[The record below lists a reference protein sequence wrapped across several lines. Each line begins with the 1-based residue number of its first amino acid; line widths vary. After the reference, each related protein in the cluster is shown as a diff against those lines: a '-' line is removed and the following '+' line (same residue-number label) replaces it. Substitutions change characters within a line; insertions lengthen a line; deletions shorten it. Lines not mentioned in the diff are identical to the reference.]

1 MNKTKK
7 FLHSELAG
15 VVIYSPDI
23 HVDSRGAT
31 TEWFSSQNL
40 PPDFIDF
47 RLNQLL
53 SVRNE
58 ENVIRGVHFS
68 SSENV
73 QLKIVKCTYGLILD
87 IVVDL
92 REESPTF
99 GRYESLLLNSDEE
112 KTLFIPHGF
121 GHAYQV
127 LSSSA
132 TVQYALQTNFDFE
145 NEYVIDPF
153 DDYLSLP
160 WRGENHILSSRDQG
174 GADFKTFFGLI

>member
-1 MNKTKK
+1 MNEAKN
-7 FLHSELAG
+7 FLNSELAG

-40 PPDFIDF
+40 PPDFVDF

-68 SSENV
+68 NSGNV

-99 GRYESLLLNSDEE
+99 GRYESFILNSDEE

-160 WRGENHILSSRDQG
+160 WRGENHILSSRDKG
-174 GADFKTFFGLI
+174 GADFKTFFGLF